1 MKTKMYFMN
10 MIALLKI
17 KNKKII
23 EKAPE
28 NKPIGKCYYLPHHP
42 VIRPE
47 KLTAKMKMVHASSK
61 SEGEK

>member
-17 KNKKII
+17 KNKNII
-23 EKAPE
+23 KKAPE
-28 NKPIGKCYYLPHHP
+28 NNPIGKCYYLPHHP

-47 KLTAKMKMVHASSK
+47 KLTAKMRMVHASSK